1 MNRGQLVTRVGR
13 MMGMARS
20 STDSSPEVAL
30 LQDLANEAVVDVLTR
45 TKIHVRRVNLT
56 LQAGVKEYDVSDA
69 MLRVWS
75 LADEDGAPLTEVS
88 EGDLPTFE
96 GGHVFQF
103 AGYAMLVLGWEPNSD
118 SDTLEAWYT
127 PRPTDMTADGH
138 DPALVTYGLIPEEF
152 HPALVNYM
160 AWKAGEIT
168 RDQGS
173 GMGERWRRLYEGE
186 DGNGGIGTDL
196 GRIKW
201 AVNRRGATG
210 APQGRLRRAL
220 QSSSADLGSDTWR

>member
-1 MNRGQLVTRVGR
+1 

-20 STDSSPEVAL
+20 STDSTEEVAL

-45 TKIHVRRVNLT
+45 TKIHVRRVSLE
-56 LQAGVKEYDVSDA
+56 LDAGVKEYDVSNT

-75 LADEDGAPLTEVS
+75 LADENGAPLTEVS
-88 EGDLPTFE
+88 EGDLPSFE

-103 AGYAMLVLGWEPNSD
+103 VGYATLVLGWEPEAG
-118 SDTLEAWYT
+118 DTLEAWYT
-127 PRPTDMTADGH
+127 PRPTDMTADAH
-138 DPALVTYGLIPEEF
+138 DPALLTYGLIPEEF
-152 HPALVNYM
+152 HGALVNYM

-186 DGNGGIGTDL
+186 DGYGGMGSDL

-220 QSSSADLGSDTWR
+220 QGSNADLGSSNWR